1 MSSLG
6 DNGPSGIL
14 LMLRTSRPGGGAVSA
29 SAGKVAVVE
38 LRRCGKS
45 DLTLSVLGFGC
56 WSFGGGP
63 YWGDCDQADADA
75 VVRRAVDLEINYFD
89 AAEAYNA
96 GRSEEALGKA
106 LRGIPRDRV
115 IVGTKVSPSNCY
127 AETLP
132 QHCEASLRRLGL
144 DSLDLYMIH
153 WPIHPHSIRH
163 FTSDEA
169 VIRNPPTVAEAFTA
183 LAELKR
189 QGKIRYVGV
198 SNFAGNRLEEALRI
212 FPDIVVNQLPY
223 SLLTRAVELDILPRC
238 HRLGIGV
245 IGYMTLLQGLLG
257 DLYPTLDD
265 VPPYQARTRH
275 FSHRRSAL
283 IRHGENG
290 AEAETAAALAGIRRI
305 AQEAGMAMPELATK
319 WALAGQGIT
328 CCLIGARKVPK
339 LEANVRAAA
348 QPLHPDVI
356 QQLNIATQPVL
367 DKLGDS
373 FDYYESLE
381 NNRTR

>member
-1 MSSLG
+1 L
-6 DNGPSGIL
+6 
-14 LMLRTSRPGGGAVSA
+14 
-29 SAGKVAVVE
+29 E
-38 LRRCGKS
+38 FRRCGNS
-45 DLTLSVLGFGC
+45 DLTLSTLGFGC

-63 YWGDCDQADADA
+63 YWGDCNQADADA
-75 VVRRAVDLEINYFD
+75 VVRRAVDLGINYFD

-115 IVGTKVSPSNCY
+115 VIGTKVSPSNCY

-132 QHCEASLRRLGL
+132 QHCEASLRRLEL
-144 DSLDLYMIH
+144 EYIDLYMIH

-169 VIRNPPTVAEAFTA
+169 IIRNPPTVTEAFAA
-183 LAELKR
+183 LAKLR
-189 QGKIRYVGV
+189 QQGKIRHIGV
-198 SNFAGNRLEEALRI
+198 SNFAGDRLEEALRI
-212 FPDIVVNQLPY
+212 VPDIVVNQLPY
-223 SLLTRAVELDILPRC
+223 SLLTRAIECDILPRC

-245 IGYMTLLQGLLG
+245 IGYMTLLQGVLA

-275 FSHRRSAL
+275 FSHRRSEL

-290 AEAETAAALAGIRRI
+290 AEEETATALAAIRRI
-305 AQEAGMAMPELATK
+305 ASETGMTAAEIAIK
-319 WALAGQGIT
+319 WALAGRGIT
-328 CCLIGARKVPK
+328 CCLIGARKVAK
-339 LEANVRAAA
+339 LEENVRAAN
-348 QPLHPDVI
+348 LRLSSEII
-356 QQLNIATQPVL
+356 QELNTVTQPVL